1 MTHTPPWRRVCDC
14 RCILHHRLPRTT
26 YNEPGCACTITCP
39 TQPLALVARQRGCA
53 FFLDRN
59 GGLWHVAAM
68 ANGTWDWDNA
78 TKIDTRADVHDASL
92 VIEHLLRQAA
102 NVLGTSTD

>member
-26 YNEPGCACTITCP
+26 YNEAGCACTITCA
-39 TQPLALVARQRGCA
+39 TQPLTLVAHQRGCA
-53 FFLDRN
+53 FFLDQD
-59 GGLWHVAAM
+59 GDLWHIPAM

-92 VIEHLLRQAA
+92 VIEHLLRQAG